1 MEVQKESE
9 AKESEAKEVNRL
21 GDHDYHRTG
30 LFILALP
37 RKTTTVFEIHR
48 KLLMALEI
56 DASPKTIKR
65 VIRLHH
71 LSDVLLHP
79 PKLATDPPSP
89 TVTIDQVAEM
99 VDARIEAIANE
110 KRYLRSHS

>member
-1 MEVQKESE
+1 MEVQKEI
-9 AKESEAKEVNRL
+9 EAKEVNRL

-37 RKTTTVFEIHR
+37 RKTTTVSEIQT

-79 PKLATDPPSP
+79 PKLPSDPPSP
-89 TVTIDQVAEM
+89 MITIDQVAAM
-99 VDARIEAIANE
+99 VDAKVKEMAKERALFAIA
-110 KRYLRSHS
+110 

>member
-1 MEVQKESE
+1 MEVQKEV
-9 AKESEAKEVNRL
+9 EAKEVNRL

-37 RKTTTVFEIHR
+37 RKTTTVSEIQT

-71 LSDVLLHP
+71 LTDVLLHT
-79 PKLATDPPSP
+79 PKISTDPPPVS
-89 TVTIDQVAEM
+89 VTIDQVAAM
-99 VDARIEAIANE
+99 IDAKVKEVAKERALFAIA
-110 KRYLRSHS
+110 